1 MPPSARPKDGQPLR
15 NRLLALLQEVRA
27 SEQELARLAH
37 KLRVAKAT
45 GRPLVID
52 RTRRQMAAREADL
65 ASLEAELRQAAP
77 ALFSAAQC
85 RLPAGERVVRRRA
98 NTGAIITLHGGGDD
112 GRCRLTIE
120 GIGLPE
126 PLDIHCSAQNVNLI
140 GTLLAEALAGA
151 RRRDDDQVW
160 TALAQRRP
168 TRSVS
173 P

>member
-1 MPPSARPKDGQPLR
+1 MPPSAKPKEGQALR
-15 NRLLALLQEVRA
+15 NRLLALLQVVRA
-27 SEQELARLAH
+27 SEQELACLAH

-52 RTRRQMAAREADL
+52 RTRRQIAAREADL
-65 ASLEAELRQAAP
+65 VSLEAGLMQAAP

-126 PLDIHCSAQNVNLI
+126 PLDIRCSAQNVNLI
-140 GTLLAEALAGA
+140 GTLLAEALGGGWGPG
-151 RRRDDDQVW
+151 DDQVW
-160 TALAQRRP
+160 KDLAQRRP
-168 TRSVS
+168 ARSVS